1 MEPSAAAPGVGN
13 IVQARGPCAAVRF
26 AHGYRGGKKP
36 RETGGAVFE
45 RAGAAKAAAPPWL
58 QPRAISASV
67 ATHVVLIA
75 GIALIPGPSSGDSRP
90 VEETTYLVI
99 AQADRAPAL
108 PSRLH
113 AGSEKAAARR
123 VPGGGTGSPA
133 RRPPL
138 SAVTSGLDEPV
149 KAAGAQLQVMDVP
162 ALGQTGSETR
172 VLLAMA
178 AALSR
183 NREAARGSGSGTT
196 GEPDA
201 VAAEML
207 AELPRM
213 VNRQEIIRLLSRLH
227 PLSLKRTGAQGEVM
241 INFVIG
247 VDGRVEM
254 RTIRV
259 TAATH
264 PELVGPSFRA
274 AERMRF
280 RPARLHGKPVRVRAS
295 LPLRWVIREG

>member
-1 MEPSAAAPGVGN
+1 MAPLWRV
-13 IVQARGPCAAVRF
+13 VT
-26 AHGYRGGKKP
+26 P
-36 RETGGAVFE
+36 RTGGAVFE
-45 RAGAAKAAAPPWL
+45 KAGAAKAAAPPWM
-58 QPRAISASV
+58 QPWGISASV

-75 GIALIPGPSSGDSRP
+75 GIAVGHGPSAGVPRP

-99 AQADRAPAL
+99 AQAGRAPAL

-113 AGSEKAAARR
+113 AGSEKAAAAGR
-123 VPGGGTGSPA
+123 VPGGGTGAPA
-133 RRPPL
+133 SRPKS
-138 SAVTSGLDEPV
+138 SATSGLDVLV
-149 KAAGAQLQVMDVP
+149 KAPGPQPGVTVMDVP
-162 ALGQTGSETR
+162 ALGQTGVEMR

-178 AALSR
+178 AALAR
-183 NREAARGSGSGTT
+183 NPETTRGIGSGTA

-201 VAAEML
+201 IAAEML

-213 VNRQEIIRLLSRLH
+213 VNRQEVIRLLARLH
-227 PLSLKRTGAQGEVM
+227 PLSLKRAGEEGEVM

-254 RTIRV
+254 RSIRV

-295 LPLRWVIREG
+295 LPLRWVMWEGVGRPTASRLP